1 MPKNVLG
8 DDGKSRDED
17 EVNFELLRDLKKGDR
32 SEEGQDI
39 YEGREDLVNPASGR
53 SSRGRLRSS
62 DRGGRR

>member
-32 SEEGQDI
+32 SEEGQDA

-53 SSRGRLRSS
+53 SSRSRLRSPE
-62 DRGGRR
+62 RRMSR